1 VNQNAVNNSTD
12 HIGSMRIK
20 LFIVLSIFFV
30 CAFTY
35 LPNGGDKKLNKK
47 LDDDSSKY
55 TNVGEIGLTVTNFGM
70 YGNGFALWPQQPSCE
85 YPLGSGIEHI
95 FDGSLWVGGFISSD
109 SLNHNRVGPF
119 VTTGSVDASSVAQRG
134 GGFEF
139 TNAPGSK
146 IVEKSSLLD
155 SRYYDPTAVSH
166 QDFIMDYSDTSLTL
180 SNGETIQDH
189 NPLGIAVHQECYAWD
204 YPFADFFV
212 IMNYTIKNVSKKYID
227 SVYVGLWT
235 DAVVRNTKITSPRTG
250 ASFFNKGGEGYSD
263 SMKMAYTYDAN
274 GDIGYT
280 NSYVGIQF
288 LGSTPTLDSIFVT
301 GTDTLSSVNFVSW
314 QYKNTTDP
322 NFFSPTNDIDRYR
335 KMEGYFGGTNRYG
348 KQYGIDPASL
358 KTPSNRSELITHGP
372 FRSLAPGQSINV
384 VFAIVCA
391 KKYGNDPMSL
401 DSPAQKINLYSN
413 GEWALRA
420 YYGEDRNRNGI
431 LDPGEDLDGNGKI
444 TRYILPAP
452 PRTPAVK
459 VVPGNQSVSIYW
471 DKRSESSVDPIS
483 GKKDFEGYRLYRT
496 EAGFDL
502 NLAQDARSSL
512 VMLAQ
517 FDSAGNSIGFN
528 TGFSKV
534 RLKNPVTFPGDTTKY
549 YYRFDVDSLLNGWQ
563 YLFSVTAF
571 DKGDP
576 SNNLESLESSPLSSL
591 GRILPGTLPNNND
604 KAKVGVYPNPY
615 YGNAYWDGST
625 ERLRKIYFYNLPS
638 ECTITIYTLSG
649 DIVKRIYH
657 HQNSNGS
664 DIKWFQTYASGGKQV
679 MTGGEDAWDLLT
691 DNDQAIATG
700 LYLYTVKDT
709 HTGEIMRG
717 KFLVIK

>member
-1 VNQNAVNNSTD
+1 
-12 HIGSMRIK
+12 MKYK
-20 LFIVLSIFFV
+20 LLLVLSAV
-30 CAFTY
+30 VAFGFML
-35 LPNGGDKKLNKK
+35 LPDGGDKKLNKK
-47 LDDDSSKY
+47 LDDDNSKY
-55 TNVGEIGLTVTNFGM
+55 TNVGNIGLTVTNFGM

-95 FDGSLWVGGFISSD
+95 FDGSLWVGGFISND
-109 SLNHNRVGPF
+109 SLGHNKVGPF
-119 VTTGSVDASSVAQRG
+119 VSTGSVDASSVATRGG

-146 IVEKSSLLD
+146 IIERSSLLD
-155 SRYYDPTAVSH
+155 SRYYDPHAVSH
-166 QDFIMDYSDTSLTL
+166 QDFIMDYVDTNTVL

-189 NPLGIAVHQECYAWD
+189 TPLGIAVHQETYAWN

-227 SVYVGLWT
+227 SVYVGSWA
-235 DAVVRNTKITSPRTG
+235 DVVVRNTKITSPRIG
-250 ASFFNKGGEGYSD
+250 APFFDKGGQGYSD
-263 SMKMAYTYDAN
+263 SMKIAYAFDSN
-274 GDIGYT
+274 GDPGYT

-301 GTDTLSSVNFVSW
+301 GQDTLPSVNFVSW
-314 QYKNTTDP
+314 QYKNTSDP
-322 NFFSPTNDIDRYR
+322 NFFSPTKDVDRYR
-335 KMEGYFGGTNRYG
+335 KMEGYFGGTNRYNN
-348 KQYGIDPASL
+348 GIDPSIL
-358 KTPSNRSELITHGP
+358 KAPSNRSVLITRGP
-372 FRSLAPGQSINV
+372 FHSIAPGDSINV

-391 KKYGNDPMSL
+391 KKYGNEPMNL
-401 DSPAQKINLYSN
+401 DTREERINLYSN
-413 GEWALRA
+413 AEWALRA
-420 YYGEDRNRNGI
+420 YYGEDRNRNGK

-452 PRTPAVK
+452 PLPPKVK
-459 VVPGNQSVSIYW
+459 VVPGNQDVSIYW
-471 DKRSESSVDPIS
+471 DKRAESSVDPIS
-483 GKKDFEGYRLYRT
+483 GKKDFEGYRIYRT

-502 NLAQDARSSL
+502 NLAKDALSSL

-534 RLKNPVTFPGDTTKY
+534 KLDEPITFPGDTTKY
-549 YYRFDVDSLLNGWQ
+549 FYKFDVKNLLNGWQ

-576 SNNLESLESSPLSSL
+576 ENNLASLESSPLTSL
-591 GRILPGTLPNNND
+591 KRILPGTLPNNND
-604 KAKVGVYPNPY
+604 KKQVGVYPNPY
-615 YGNAYWDGST
+615 YGKAYWDGST

-638 ECTITIYTLSG
+638 DCKITIYTLSG
-649 DIVKRIYH
+649 DIVKTIDH

-664 DIKWFQTYASGGKQV
+664 NLKWFQIYASDGKQI
-679 MTGGEDAWDLLT
+679 MTGGEDAWDLIT
-691 DNDQAIATG
+691 NDDQAIATG
-700 LYLYTVKDT
+700 LYLFTVKDT
-709 HTGEIMRG
+709 KTGDIKRG